1 MTNPIERNDFSVIN
15 AIQLS
20 KENSPLP
27 KLSLFREG
35 FRQLKIGGLVYTAI
49 CVFFPLGIAF
59 DMAEFSGY
67 YALHSDD
74 SYGYG
79 NRALGQLHVWLN
91 DLAVWLLLFSAV
103 FLTLGAFWL
112 LRYLFLP
119 RARDF
124 YYATPH
130 SSARLFTSFAWAVF
144 AWNAVAMGVTFLVCL
159 AFLLPQDV
167 NTFAPCVR
175 MLVGLLSAQFLL
187 LALVTSAIAL
197 TGRLITASVA
207 LVGLA
212 VTPSA
217 LLFTFFMGAG
227 AMQRFNFYDN
237 RMVVGD
243 ILTYLFQVNLLN
255 DWSMSYWQDAG
266 LYAMVTSNL
275 TIGCN
280 LLVGALLTAL
290 AVWFAAKRTGDAV
303 GQPFVNKAAHIVTL
317 TVFNLPFACV
327 FAILVYDAF
336 MGFNPYRYNY
346 DAIDIAERW
355 SCLLLV
361 FAVLAAFW
369 LSECLM
375 TFDIKKAHNAL
386 PFACLT
392 LTAAAVTMV
401 AGHSAAY
408 RDITS
413 TPAPDEVASFSL
425 VHSYYNTL
433 TVFNEVSS
441 YGDTVTTDWEFTD
454 RDMIK
459 TLISLNNERA
469 ELAKQ
474 DIRCDAW
481 YDGKEV
487 DETNT
492 FGIRV
497 CFRLRDGRKLY
508 RYLQL
513 DAGQIQTLTKAIL
526 RDEAFCDEF
535 FALPD
540 PSQVILRLTS
550 AGLTPDE
557 VEEIY
562 DSFREEFASLPQ
574 ERKLAYLEDNMA
586 RLHDEEF
593 LDVISMPEVSPT
605 DTEVSPSDG
614 TWPTIGEDPADGYYV
629 EEADGYYVEE
639 NDWYGI
645 DLVLHSTPEKP
656 GDYFVTSSSVSSL
669 DFAMPQPLTLD
680 LTGYREGYRY
690 RYAGAYDMSLSV
702 IPEYFPETNALIVR
716 ISNRQL
722 DRVRQLAADA
732 EQDGTDMAL
741 IASYY
746 DSNASVEIDY
756 RVYTSRLED
765 MLTNGYSHD
774 PDNLLLEYDVSPNEM
789 VEQLYAD
796 AKTTER
802 IDFSRP
808 YCKLDVYI
816 EHGSTEGEH
825 MTFWIQT
832 RLPLPELLGLDPNKL
847 PHDVG

>member
-144 AWNAVAMGVTFLVCL
+144 AWNAVAMGATFLVCL

-175 MLVGLLSAQFLL
+175 LLVGLLSAQFLL

-197 TGRLITASVA
+197 TGRLITAIAA

-217 LLFTFFMGAG
+217 LLFTFFTGAD
-227 AMQRFNFYDN
+227 AMQRFDFYDN

-243 ILTYLFQVNLLN
+243 ILTYLFQVNLFS
-255 DWSMSYWQDAG
+255 DWSTSYWQNEG
-266 LYAMVTSNL
+266 LYAALTSNL

-290 AVWFAAKRTGDAV
+290 AVWFAAKRTGDVV
-303 GQPFVNKAAHIVTL
+303 GQSFVNKAAHIVTL
-317 TVFNLPFACV
+317 TAFNLPFACV

-336 MGFNPYRYNY
+336 MGFNPY
-346 DAIDIAERW
+346 
-355 SCLLLV
+355 L
-361 FAVLAAFW
+361 
-369 LSECLM
+369 
-375 TFDIKKAHNAL
+375 
-386 PFACLT
+386 
-392 LTAAAVTMV
+392 
-401 AGHSAAY
+401 AGHWDAY

-474 DIRCDAW
+474 DIRCDTW

-508 RYLQL
+508 RYLTL

-526 RDEAFCDEF
+526 RDKAFCDEF

-562 DSFREEFASLPQ
+562 DSFREEFASLPR
-574 ERKLAYLEDNMA
+574 EKKLAYLEDNMA
-586 RLHDEEF
+586 RLYDEEF

-614 TWPTIGEDPADGYYV
+614 TEKPANSYHV
-629 EEADGYYVEE
+629 EEAGGYYVEE
-639 NDWYGI
+639 NEWYGI
-645 DLVLHSTPEKP
+645 DLVLHGTPEKP

-741 IASYY
+741 MASYY

-765 MLTNGYSHD
+765 LLTSGYSHD

-802 IDFSRP
+802 IDFSQP
-808 YCKLDVYI
+808 YCTLDVYI
-816 EHGSTEGEH
+816 KHGSGKEEH
-825 MTFWIQT
+825 LTFWIQT